1 MPRLDGVI
9 LTNLADVLEQTART
23 CRQTRGRYDEVMLKR
38 ALHSAQG
45 LLSATLGMLEDEMM
59 SLSQAALAFL
69 ASATR
74 SLMLQPD
81 VALGMSEL
89 LKQVNAYLDT
99 EAISVFVLDPV
110 KDEVIIKYITG
121 PVSQDLLNF
130 RIPVGQGVVGWV
142 VKHQE
147 DLIVPST
154 DLEPRFF
161 SGVDEQTGFLT
172 RSILCVPIMCAGHL
186 LGAIEVLNKIS
197 GNFNDSDV
205 ELMQG
210 LANVVAN
217 YIAEPPEDCE

>member
-9 LTNLADVLEQTART
+9 LTNLADVLEQAART
-23 CRQTRGRYDEVMLKR
+23 CKQTRGHYDEATLKK
-38 ALHSAQG
+38 ALHSAQS
-45 LLSATLGMLEDEMM
+45 LLRATLGMLEDEMM

-74 SLMLQPD
+74 SLMLQSD
-81 VALGMSEL
+81 VVLGMSEL
-89 LKQVNAYLDT
+89 LEQINAYLGT
-99 EAISVFVLDPV
+99 EAISVFVLDPAR
-110 KDEVIIKYITG
+110 DELIIQYITG
-121 PVSQDLLNF
+121 PVSQDLLGL
-130 RIPVGQGVVGWV
+130 RVPVGQGVVGWV

-161 SGVDEQTGFLT
+161 SGVDEQTGFET
-172 RSILCVPIMCAGHL
+172 QSILCVPIMCAGHI
-186 LGAIEVLNKIS
+186 LGAIEVLNKMN

-210 LANVVAN
+210 LASVVAN
-217 YIAEPPEDCE
+217 YIAELPQDCE